1 MYGRCP
7 LSGREKGLLRKSL
20 HVLRWVPT
28 SCKALYPF
36 WLSAQLDTA
45 EEEAVF
51 PNLPGGLDGLTIA
64 YASDIHY
71 GAFFGRER
79 AADLAERLNAL
90 NADLILLGGD
100 YGETAATGAAFFGVI
115 PPLEA
120 RLGVYGAMGNHDLI
134 GSGREIA
141 QLEEAAAK
149 SGVRLLRNGAAV
161 IRQGGDSLLLCATDD
176 ILKGRPDL
184 GPLLPAMQA
193 SPFTIFAPHSPDIL
207 PQAEKTAGFR
217 FDLALCGHTHGG
229 QIVLFGHSLHS
240 SSRYGDT
247 YARGW
252 MDVQGGRLMV
262 SCGVGTS
269 LMPIRLGV
277 RPQIHKITLRKAY

>member
-1 MYGRCP
+1 M
-7 LSGREKGLLRKSL
+7 SGRGKDLLRKSL

-36 WLSAQLDTA
+36 WLSAQLDTV
-45 EEEAVF
+45 EEEAIF
-51 PNLPGGLDGLTIA
+51 SSLPKGMDGLSIA

-79 AADLAERLNAL
+79 AVDLAERLNAM

-100 YGETAATGAAFFGVI
+100 YGETAATGAAFFSVI
-115 PPLEA
+115 PPLRA
-120 RLGVYGAMGNHDLI
+120 RLGVYAAMGNHDLI

-141 QLEEAAAK
+141 QLEEAVAM
-149 SGVRLLRNGAAV
+149 SGVRLLRNSGAL
-161 IRQGGDSLLLCATDD
+161 ISQGGDSLLLCATDD
-176 ILKGRPDL
+176 ILQGKPDL
-184 GPLLPAMQA
+184 GPLLPAMQSA
-193 SPFTIFAPHSPDIL
+193 SFTLFAPHSPDIL
-207 PQAEKTAGFR
+207 PQAERTEGFR

-229 QIVLFGHSLHS
+229 QIVLFGRSLHS

-252 MDVQGGRLMV
+252 MNVHGGRLMV

-277 RPQIHKITLRKAY
+277 RPQIHRITLRKAY